1 MIDVNF
7 DRTNFYPLKLEQISS
22 KNIYKIINS
31 EILCKQNINKNFD
44 IKDISSIEKIYD
56 NSILFINY
64 NVKFDNALNV
74 LVITNNKDL
83 FDQKFYKN
91 IIYVKNSD
99 IAYRDILNSI
109 YFHEDD
115 VNFKDDFDFKN
126 NCYISKYA
134 KIGQNVKIGINSIIC
149 RGVEIGNNS
158 IIKNNVTI
166 KNSIIGNNVN
176 IGDNTVVG
184 GTGFGFDLT
193 KMGSTNIKPHIG
205 IVNIEDNVRIGSNC
219 SIDRARIHLTHI
231 GSNSMLDNQIHLAHN
246 VILGNNCC
254 IAAQTGIAGSTT
266 IQNNV
271 IIGGQVGIA
280 GHIIIGENVKIAA
293 KSGVTK
299 NIDSNS
305 TIAGFPAI
313 DIKLWKKNLIG
324 NKYGY
329 KRN

>member
-7 DRTNFYPLKLEQISS
+7 NRSNFYPLKLKKISS
-22 KNIYKIINS
+22 KNIFKIINS
-31 EILCKQNINKNFD
+31 EILFDQDINKDFL
-44 IKDISSIEKIYD
+44 IKEISSIEKIYN
-56 NSILFINY
+56 NSILFINHKI
-64 NVKFDNALNV
+64 KFNNKLNI

-83 FDQKFYKN
+83 FDQRYYDN
-91 IIYVKNSD
+91 NIYVKNSEL
-99 IAYRDILNSI
+99 AYREILNSI
-109 YFHEDD
+109 YLHEDD
-115 VNFKDDFDFKN
+115 INFKDNFIFKN
-126 NCYISKYA
+126 NCYISKFA
-134 KIGQNVKIGINSIIC
+134 KIGQNAKIGINSIIC
-149 RGVEIGNNS
+149 RGVEIGNNC

-184 GTGFGFDLT
+184 GTGFGFDLI

-205 IVNIEDNVRIGSNC
+205 IVNIEDNVMIGSNC
-219 SIDRARIHLTHI
+219 SIDRARIHITHI
-231 GSNSMLDNQIHLAHN
+231 GSNSMLDNQIHIGHN

-266 IQNNV
+266 IQDNV

-299 NIDSNS
+299 NIESNS

-313 DIKLWKKNLIG
+313 DIKLWKKSIIG